1 MEFVK
6 KNLGKWVEAAI
17 ILVVGIL
24 VIVAGA
30 TLGNGSYDV
39 ATGTYTDVAADTLTA
54 ISYVLG
60 IAFIVVGALGL
71 VMAGIAAI
79 VSKKGFAAA
88 GMAGGIVLAAG
99 IWFVAKTQAAN
110 LIGLLIGYVPFVM
123 IVVGAV
129 ILVDAVLLLVNG
141 LRDKNI
147 KGVLVAVII
156 EAIVAV
162 VSIVLGVLC
171 IAENGEGDTIITQ
184 GAQLIIFGIIVVV
197 YGALVALST
206 FIALPKSVTVIAVE
220 KKEEPK
226 AEEKP
231 EETK

>member
-129 ILVDAVLLLVNG
+129 ILVVNG

-231 EETK
+231 AEEKPEETK